1 VVLLAI
7 AVLIGMG
14 IGLTRPLAG
23 AHSVRP
29 RIEQLPLLGVG
40 AALNV
45 ASALLDGSAATLC
58 LAGSLAVLIAV
69 ALANRHL
76 TGMVVIALGLLL
88 NLVSVAV
95 NAGVPVRASALVAAG
110 VVDADEIDTIELTGP
125 HHLETSAD
133 ALGVL
138 GDVLPIAAL
147 HQVVSFG
154 DLIVAFGAADVVRE
168 LSRRRVRREVD
179 AVAYDDPAATT
190 IVRADQVWGT
200 APRARPVSA
209 SQYSA
214 NPEAD
219 APRTIDLDRE
229 TAAVR
234 AYTELVDSQSR

>member
-7 AVLIGMG
+7 AVLIGLG
-14 IGLTRPLAG
+14 IGRSRPRAG

-29 RIEQLPLLGVG
+29 RVEQVPLLGAG
-40 AALNV
+40 AVLYA
-45 ASALLDGSAATLC
+45 ASALLDGSAAALC
-58 LAGSLAVLIAV
+58 LACALAVLIAV
-69 ALANRHL
+69 AMANRHL
-76 TGMVVIALGLLL
+76 TGMLVIGVGLLL

-95 NAGVPVRASALVAAG
+95 NAGVPVRASALVEAG
-110 VVDADEIDTIELTGP
+110 VVDADELATVELTGP

-138 GDVLPIAAL
+138 GDVLPISVL
-147 HQVVSFG
+147 NQVVSFG

-168 LSRRRVRREVD
+168 LSRRRAHRELEG
-179 AVAYDDPAATT
+179 AVYAGPSTT
-190 IVRADQVWGT
+190 ARASADQVWGT

-214 NPEAD
+214 NPD
-219 APRTIDLDRE
+219 ATAPVTIHLDRE

-234 AYTELVDSQSR
+234 AYTDLVDSQSR

>member
-1 VVLLAI
+1 M
-7 AVLIGMG
+7 LIGLG
-14 IGLTRPLAG
+14 IGLARPRAG
-23 AHSVRP
+23 VHSVRP
-29 RIEQLPLLGVG
+29 RIEQIPLLGVG
-40 AALNV
+40 AALYA
-45 ASALLDGSAATLC
+45 ASALLDGSTATLC

-69 ALANRHL
+69 ATANRHL
-76 TGMVVIALGLLL
+76 TGMLVIGVGLLL

-95 NAGVPVRASALVAAG
+95 NAGVPVRASALVEAG
-110 VVDADEIDTIELTGP
+110 VVDADDLETIELTGP

-168 LSRRRVRREVD
+168 LSRRRARREVVVV
-179 AVAYDDPAATT
+179 VASYAEPSATT
-190 IVRADQVWGT
+190 IARADHVWGT

-209 SQYSA
+209 TQYSA
-214 NPEAD
+214 NPD
-219 APRTIDLDRE
+219 ATAPATIDLDRE